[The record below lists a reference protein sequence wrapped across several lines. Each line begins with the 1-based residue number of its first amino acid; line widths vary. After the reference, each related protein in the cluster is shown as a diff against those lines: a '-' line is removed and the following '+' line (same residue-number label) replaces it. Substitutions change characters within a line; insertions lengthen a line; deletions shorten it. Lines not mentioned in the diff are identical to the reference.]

1 MIDRDIRSLLGG
13 GLLALLGLFTAWYA
27 HGHYSLGTFSR
38 MGPGF
43 LPVILGGALALLGL
57 IIALPAWWRR
67 GEPLRGDWAS
77 AGFVVVSI
85 VVFALLLKGLGL
97 VIAAIAAALVALVPD
112 RSLGR
117 GTKLKVALA
126 IAAITYLIFIQGL
139 SMNLPA
145 WPRFG

>member
-27 HGHYSLGTFSR
+27 YGHYSLGTFSR

-43 LPVILGGALALLGL
+43 LPVILGGVLALLGL
-57 IIALPAWWRR
+57 IVALPAWWRR

-77 AGFVVVSI
+77 AGFVVASI
-85 VVFALLLKGLGL
+85 VVFALLLKELGL
-97 VIAAIAAALVALVPD
+97 VIAAIAAALIALVPD
-112 RSLGR
+112 QSLGR